1 MRRVTNQSGSAET
14 GTGRA
19 WLAWLLTLPFAVVLF
34 VMASLVAMALD
45 EARSF
50 GWPGPTDNE
59 LDVAQMNRDE
69 ALGGATMVGG
79 VAVLLVVIFLA
90 AFGTHAWRRRR
101 PFRYW
106 FWPVALV
113 LTAVSVPVALI
124 L

>member
-1 MRRVTNQSGSAET
+1 MRRVTNQSGSTDT

-19 WLAWLLTLPFAVVLF
+19 WLACLLTVPFAVVLF
-34 VMASLVAMALD
+34 VIASLVAMALD

-50 GWPGPTDNE
+50 GWPGPTDND

-69 ALGGATMVGG
+69 ALGGATKVGG

-113 LTAVSVPVALI
+113 LTAGSVPVALI

>member
-1 MRRVTNQSGSAET
+1 MRRVTNQSGSTDT

-19 WLAWLLTLPFAVVLF
+19 WLACLLTVPFAVVLF

-50 GWPGPTDNE
+50 GWPGPTDND

-79 VAVLLVVIFLA
+79 VAVLLVVILLA

-113 LTAVSVPVALI
+113 LTAGSVPVALI

>member
-1 MRRVTNQSGSAET
+1 
-14 GTGRA
+14 
-19 WLAWLLTLPFAVVLF
+19 
-34 VMASLVAMALD
+34 
-45 EARSF
+45 
-50 GWPGPTDNE
+50 
-59 LDVAQMNRDE
+59 
-69 ALGGATMVGG
+69 MVGG